1 MISYRLLHINNEMTS
16 VVKKN
21 ILYRMSSS
29 GRMLE
34 WSITMTKEG
43 DSYVLVT
50 SHCQVGGKVV
60 TDKGE
65 VVSKGKVKRTV
76 LEQAELRYNSIMKK
90 KTDTGYTSDESG
102 VNPDLPISPM
112 LAQNGSQHV
121 SKIVFPAVGQYK
133 FDGIRNIARK
143 INGKWTNVS
152 RKGKQFLVLDHVSD
166 ALEKLEISENVVFDG
181 EMYSDIEC
189 FETVAGIVRKKNLS
203 EKDYAVM
210 ANVKFNVFDCI
221 FLDDLEMT
229 FENRFEK
236 LKNILSNDTT
246 GCISAVEVFSV
257 DDENSIEKLVDKAL
271 DNGYEG
277 LMVRNKYSPYEIDKR
292 SYHLQKFKRFID
304 GEYEIVGAREGQ
316 GNDKGT
322 VIWMCKLTED
332 KQFSVRPMGT
342 RDERKMQF
350 LNQKDYIG
358 KMLTVKYQELTKDGV
373 PRFPV
378 GVTIRDY
385 E

>member
-1 MISYRLLHINNEMTS
+1 MTS
-16 VVKKN
+16 VVKN
-21 ILYRMSSS
+21 DILYRMSSA

-43 DSYVLVT
+43 DIYKLVT

-65 VVSKGKVKRTV
+65 VISKGKVKRTV

-90 KTDTGYTSDESG
+90 KTDSGYTSDESG
-102 VNPDLPISPM
+102 VNPDLPVSPM

-121 SKIVFPAVGQYK
+121 SKLVFPAIGQYK
-133 FDGIRNIARK
+133 FDGIRNIAQK

-152 RKGKQFLVLDHVSD
+152 RKGKEFLVLDNISR
-166 ALEKLEISENVVFDG
+166 ALDVLNITENVVFDG

-189 FETVAGIVRKKNLS
+189 FETVAGIVRKKKLDDD
-203 EKDYAVM
+203 DYVVM

-221 FLDDLEMT
+221 FIDDIEMT
-229 FENRFEK
+229 FKNRFEK
-236 LKNILSNDTT
+236 LKNILSNDKT
-246 GCISAVEVFSV
+246 GCLNVVEVFTV
-257 DDENSIEKLVDKAL
+257 EDESSIEKLVDKAL
-271 DNGYEG
+271 ENKYEG
-277 LMVRNKYSPYEIDKR
+277 LMVRNTDSPYEIDKR
-292 SYHLQKFKRFID
+292 SYHLQKFKRFFD
-304 GEYEIVGAREGQ
+304 KEYEIVGAREGQ

-322 VIWMCKLTED
+322 VIWSCILNEERE
-332 KQFSVRPMGT
+332 FSVRPMGT
-342 RDERKMQF
+342 REERKKQF
-350 LNQKDYIG
+350 LNYKDYIG